1 MLTSIISAMFVAAVI
16 AAKPIVQG
24 VERAAKVVKTTK
36 EYRAAREVAMA
47 EYLERDI
54 MDIEH

>member
-24 VERAAKVVKTTK
+24 VERAAKVVKATK
-36 EYRAAREVAMA
+36 EYREAREEAMT

-54 MDIEH
+54 IDIEH

>member
-24 VERAAKVVKTTK
+24 VERAAKVVKVTK
-36 EYRAAREVAMA
+36 EYREAREEAMA

-54 MDIEH
+54 IDIEH